1 MSVSLLCSI
10 LLLFCC
16 SFRAPSAFGF
26 QSTNRSGTLSPA
38 KNHQHRIS
46 ENRRGLCHFSV
57 TTSSEDGIIYD
68 DTLIAKA
75 AEKLDWEKSE
85 LKSQK
90 PILNLSLRDPSPE
103 ETEIDIDDD
112 DGDILEW
119 NQGQRWAI
127 TVDHLS
133 NLGLFSNDAGSI
145 NSSQVLLQNCPQ
157 LFRLDPSSIQETAE
171 WIINEF
177 GLAYLQA
184 AALRDGNSI
193 LLSFRKAD
201 ASYGLEFMSVMMM
214 MDAKMACGASS
225 AFFLEAIRGGIQERA
240 VSAALGAA
248 GSATSQASRS
258 IASDTMESFRQLRDA
273 NRHKK

>member
-26 QSTNRSGTLSPA
+26 QSRNRSGALSPA
-38 KNHQHRIS
+38 KSHQDRII
-46 ENRRGLCHFSV
+46 EHRRGLCHFSA
-57 TTSSEDGIIYD
+57 TTSSEDAIIYG
-68 DTLIAKA
+68 DTFIAKA

-90 PILNLSLRDPSPE
+90 PILNLSLRDASPE
-103 ETEIDIDDD
+103 ETEIDTDDD
-112 DGDILEW
+112 DDVLEW

-133 NLGLFSNDAGSI
+133 NLGLFSNDEGSI
-145 NSSQVLLQNCPQ
+145 NSSQVLLENCPQ

-171 WIINEF
+171 WIIKEF